1 MTATTSTTAIEQ
13 EQVEAFAGRVVGDI
27 AATMSTIFVALGDK
41 LGLFAALA
49 SGGPA
54 TPVELAQRTATDE
67 RYVREWLHGLT
78 ANGYLELDRST
89 GRFSLPAAHAAVLAD
104 EGGLWFLGG
113 GYQELAGMLPVLGR
127 IESAFR
133 EGGGVPQAAYAD
145 DAYDGM
151 ARFTRAWFD
160 HRLPGDWLPV
170 LGDLH
175 SRLESGLRWADVG
188 SGAGRAV
195 IRLAELFPAS
205 TFVGYD
211 AFPAQVQRARRA
223 ARGRRRRRSGQVRGG
238 RRGRGPA
245 GEVRRDLDV
254 RRRSRRGGPGRT
266 GGGDPPVAGRR
277 RHLPDARDQLRGR
290 PRRQHRTGCIGD
302 VRVQRPLLH
311 DDVAGPGR
319 RGAGDLRLPAGG
331 CRGAGTR
338 RRVRF
343 GPRARYRRSV
353 QPPVRAARMKPRR
366 DLMILVAA
374 VGVSAGGDIGAIAAL
389 AVHVQESTHSGL
401 AVASCLLANWL
412 ALAVAAPA
420 GGAIVDRADAR
431 ALLIAASAFQAVV
444 AAALASTPGLPGVL
458 ALSVLLGVGGAIA
471 VPAEF
476 ALVGAV
482 AAQGP
487 GAKRANARVET
498 ARNLGYLLRSSGW
511 CESGG
516 VVERRRGAGVRRR
529 HVRRD
534 RGGCGDAHDPP
545 AWQRRRPM
553 GAPACA
559 RRDQAADA

>member
-1 MTATTSTTAIEQ
+1 MTATSATAIEQ

-170 LGDLH
+170 LPEVQG
-175 SRLESGLRWADVG
+175 RLETGLRWADVG

-211 AFPAQVQRARRA
+211 AFEAQVERARRA
-223 ARGRRRRRSGQVRGG
+223 ADE
-238 RRGRGPA
+238 A
-245 GEVRRDLDV
+245 GV
-254 RRRSRRGGPGRT
+254 
-266 GGGDPPVAGRR
+266 GD
-277 RHLPDARDQLRGR
+277 
-290 PRRQHRTGCIGD
+290 
-302 VRVQRPLLH
+302 
-311 DDVAGPGR
+311 
-319 RGAGDLRLPAGG
+319 
-331 CRGAGTR
+331 
-338 RRVRF
+338 RVRF
-343 GPRARYRRSV
+343 E
-353 QPPVRAARMKPRR
+353 
-366 DLMILVAA
+366 VA
-374 VGVSAGGDIGAIAAL
+374 D
-389 AVHVQESTHSGL
+389 
-401 AVASCLLANWL
+401 
-412 ALAVAAPA
+412 
-420 GGAIVDRADAR
+420 
-431 ALLIAASAFQAVV
+431 
-444 AAALASTPGLPGVL
+444 
-458 ALSVLLGVGGAIA
+458 
-471 VPAEF
+471 
-476 ALVGAV
+476 
-482 AAQGP
+482 AAQGLP
-487 GAKRANARVET
+487 EKFEVISTFDVVHDAADPAGLVAGIRRSLADDGTYLMLEINCSDDPADNIGPVASVMYGFSVLYCMTTSLAQGGEG
-498 ARNLGYLLRSSGW
+498 LGTCG
-511 CESGG
+511 CPPV
-516 VVERRRGAGVRRR
+516 VVEALG
-529 HVRRD
+529 
-534 RGGCGDAHDPP
+534 
-545 AWQRRRPM
+545 
-553 GAPACA
+553 
-559 RRDQAADA
+559 QAAGFGSVRELDIGDPFNRLYELRA